1 MKKIRKKDFVRRMEE
16 ALHTAHFSLR
26 PDVFA
31 YFERIKDEVP
41 SGAKEIVSVYQENAF
56 LAHQEKRALCQDT
69 GYVQVYLYHGRVCL
83 DFPLQATIEEVVRSF
98 YKKHH
103 LRASLAHPLTRENT
117 GDNTPVF
124 LTTEWTEEERLEGVI
139 LIKGGGSE
147 NTTRSRLF
155 LPTDGLPKIEEW
167 IVEEMKS
174 IGSKGCPPYLLGVGI
189 GGTLEK
195 ALSASKQMLLKPLG
209 YRSSDATANEIAHS
223 LKQKINSL
231 PIGFQGLGF
240 GETVMDVF
248 VKILPCHI
256 ATLPVAFSIGCNSV
270 RQGHFSL

>member
-1 MKKIRKKDFVRRMEE
+1 MRKIRKRDFVRRMED

-26 PDVFA
+26 PDICA
-31 YFERIKDEVP
+31 YFEKMKKEVP
-41 SGAKEIVSVYQENAF
+41 SFAQEIISFYQKNVVIAS
-56 LAHQEKRALCQDT
+56 QEERALCQDT
-69 GYVQVYLYHGRVCL
+69 GYVQIYLYHGKVCL
-83 DFPLQATIEEVVRSF
+83 DFPLQRTVEEVVRSF
-98 YKKHH
+98 YKKYH

-124 LTTEWTEEERLEGVI
+124 VTTEWTENESLEGIV

-147 NTTRSRLF
+147 NVTRCRLF
-155 LPTDGLPKIEEW
+155 LPTDGLPKLEEW

-174 IGSKGCPPYLLGVGI
+174 IGSKGCPPYILGVGI

-195 ALSASKQMLLKPLG
+195 ALSVSKQMLLKPLG
-209 YRSSDATANEIAHS
+209 YRSSDEMANQIAQS
-223 LKQKINSL
+223 LKEKINSL

-256 ATLPVAFSIGCNSV
+256 ATFPVAFSIGCNSV

>member
-1 MKKIRKKDFVRRMEE
+1 MED

-26 PDVFA
+26 PDICAYFEKMKEKVPSFAQEIVSLYQQNAVFA
-31 YFERIKDEVP
+31 Y
-41 SGAKEIVSVYQENAF
+41 QE
-56 LAHQEKRALCQDT
+56 QRALCQDT
-69 GYVQVYLYHGRVCL
+69 GYVQVYLYHGKVCL

-98 YKKHH
+98 YKKYH
-103 LRASLAHPLTRENT
+103 LRSSLANPLTRENT

-124 LTTEWTEEERLEGVI
+124 ITTEWTDNEGLEGVV
-139 LIKGGGSE
+139 LIKGGGAE
-147 NTTRSRLF
+147 NITRSRLF
-155 LPTDGLPKIEEW
+155 LPTDDLSKIEHW
-167 IVEEMKS
+167 IVEEMKL
-174 IGSKGCPPYLLGVGI
+174 IGSKGCPPYLLGVAI

-195 ALSASKQMLLKPLG
+195 ALSVSKQMLLKPLG
-209 YRSSDATANEIAHS
+209 YHSSDSMANEIAYS

-231 PIGFQGLGF
+231 SIGFQGLGF
-240 GETVMDVF
+240 GETVIDVF